1 MAAQDEVRI
10 VFGYF
15 ERRGNALCYRYEAE
29 RVVIEPWGE
38 NSLRV
43 RAWKTSEMD
52 AQDWALLP
60 QEDAPGVEITAAE
73 DHGSIING
81 KIRAEINLRGE
92 VISFTDRQTGREFA
106 AGPMNRLLAYKD
118 VAHGQKTSDVKR
130 DNNYT
135 TQVLYRLDFRW
146 SPTSWDYVER
156 MLTAIGGFGF
166 FEE

>member
-52 AQDWALLP
+52 SQDWALLP
-60 QEDAPGVEITAAE
+60 QEDAPEVEITAAE

-81 KIRAEINLRGE
+81 KI
-92 VISFTDRQTGREFA
+92 
-106 AGPMNRLLAYKD
+106 P
-118 VAHGQKTSDVKR
+118 
-130 DNNYT
+130 
-135 TQVLYRLDFRW
+135 
-146 SPTSWDYVER
+146 
-156 MLTAIGGFGF
+156 
-166 FEE
+166 

>member
-1 MAAQDEVRI
+1 MQLRCGFKFRHAQFLGDVLSGLTSIGQGIRFVEQEDFHKAMDEAGQDPQKAKQMAA
-10 VFGYF
+10 
-15 ERRGNALCYRYEAE
+15 
-29 RVVIEPWGE
+29 
-38 NSLRV
+38 
-43 RAWKTSEMD
+43 
-52 AQDWALLP
+52 
-60 QEDAPGVEITAAE
+60 
-73 DHGSIING
+73 
-81 KIRAEINLRGE
+81 
-92 VISFTDRQTGREFA
+92 
-106 AGPMNRLLAYKD
+106 LLAYKD